1 LNYKLFDPHG
11 LGSEYHGLDSGYK
24 EGTVAM
30 TIANCSMCRVF
41 RFRQVD
47 ISRAVKG
54 VKAAGVSVSQ
64 IEIGLDGRIVITSG
78 EPQGSPPRDEY
89 VNWREV
95 AVRVQLKGVCHIR
108 KKLADGQI

>member
-1 LNYKLFDPHG
+1 MYIIVQLKDNLFEPHV
-11 LGSEYHGLDSGYK
+11 LGSGYK
-24 EGTVAM
+24 EGTGP
-30 TIANCSMCRVF
+30 TTGTDRSMGRVF
-41 RFRQVD
+41 RFRQAD

-89 VNWREV
+89 ANWKESHSARP
-95 AVRVQLKGVCHIR
+95 A
-108 KKLADGQI
+108 

>member
-1 LNYKLFDPHG
+1 MDVVLRI
-11 LGSEYHGLDSGYK
+11 K
-24 EGTVAM
+24 EDTGAT
-30 TIANCSMCRVF
+30 TRANRSMGRVF
-41 RFRQVD
+41 RFRQAD

-89 VNWREV
+89 ANWKESHSARP
-95 AVRVQLKGVCHIR
+95 A
-108 KKLADGQI
+108 